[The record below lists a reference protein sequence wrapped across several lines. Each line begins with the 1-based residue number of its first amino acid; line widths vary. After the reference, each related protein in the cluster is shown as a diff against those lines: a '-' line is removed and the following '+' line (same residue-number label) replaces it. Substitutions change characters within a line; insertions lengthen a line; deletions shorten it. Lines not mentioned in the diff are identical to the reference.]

1 MLGMLTQAAED
12 PRLTATDPSGE
23 PDADAEDEA
32 TKLLR
37 DALATQVSRR
47 ITEAMDARQS
57 SGIEEIWDEDADQY
71 EGIDALS
78 VEGQGRN
85 VKEPS
90 KGAAANDGRS
100 RLLLNVTK
108 PKTDAAVARV
118 QEMLVPNDDK
128 PWAIEPTPIPE
139 LEDAKQDAERMLT
152 LGDGTQAKAADVAAV
167 VMQRA
172 RTKADKMADWV
183 EDQFVEGSVYAELRK
198 VVRDAGKLGTGCLKG
213 PFPVVKTERKWHLEG
228 NVAMLQIAE
237 KTSPTSKRVDIRDCF
252 PDPACGE
259 NIHEGSYFVERD
271 YMTARQL
278 RRLAKVEGY
287 DSTAIAQALK
297 EGPSKN
303 ARDAKRFRDVAGE
316 TVNDSDVFEVFH
328 YYGDVD
334 PETLLA
340 MGVGKD
346 TVREDDLY
354 LASVPS
360 IVTMLNDRPI
370 KAAINPLETGE
381 FPYDFFPWEIVDGQP
396 WGRGVPRKMKA
407 AQLMLT
413 AAVRALMENGGLSKG
428 PLVAISEGLVPLNG
442 PYAIQGRSLWKFTPT
457 ESNAD
462 INKAMA
468 VWNIPS
474 AQRELSAI
482 VDFAL
487 KMADELTN
495 LPMLLQGQQG
505 TAPDLVKG
513 MQMLMANAS
522 APLRVIAKQFDDFLI
537 VPHLRRYYDWGM
549 QSGPE
554 DAKGDLQVKAR
565 GSTALIQR
573 EFAREVL
580 AQTYPMTQDERLKID
595 PAKWASE
602 FFKAHGFNLAGI
614 QYDEDTWKAMQEQK
628 AQQQPPVEPAVQAAQ
643 IRAEVENAKMQMQAQ
658 QAGFDREVDLL
669 VNQMKV
675 QVQAM
680 EFSGNRDIS
689 MAQVGALLDRLKAD
703 LAKAAMASRDK
714 RELFLAERQ
723 LKLDP
728 ANPTNEGL

>member
-1 MLGMLTQAAED
+1 MPGMLTQAAAPGLE
-12 PRLTATDPSGE
+12 APSSDE
-23 PDADAEDEA
+23 PEGEDEA
-32 TKLLR
+32 QTMLR
-37 DALATQVSRR
+37 DALAALVARR
-47 ITEAMDARQS
+47 IKDAMDARQA

-71 EGIDALS
+71 DGIDALS
-78 VEGQGRN
+78 SEGKN
-85 VKEPS
+85 VKDAAQDK
-90 KGAAANDGRS
+90 KGAPDGRS
-100 RLLLNVTK
+100 RIFLNITK

-139 LEDAKQDAERMLT
+139 LEDAKENPDRPLT
-152 LGDGTQAKAADVAAV
+152 LGDGTEAKASDVAAV

-172 RTKADKMADWV
+172 KKKSDKMADWV
-183 EDQFVEGSVYAELRK
+183 EDQFVEGSVYAEMRK
-198 VVRDAGKLGTGCLKG
+198 IIRDAGRLGTGVMKG
-213 PFPVVKTERKWHLEG
+213 PFPVVRTERKWQLQG
-228 NVAMLQIAE
+228 SVALLQISD
-237 KTSPTSKRVDIRDCF
+237 KTSPTSKRVDPRDAF

-287 DSTAIAQALK
+287 DAKAISEALR
-297 EGPSKN
+297 EGPRRKTHDN
-303 ARDAKRFRDVAGE
+303 KRFRDVAGE
-316 TVNDSDVFEVFH
+316 SVNDSEVFEVFY

-340 MGVGKD
+340 LGIDKD
-346 TVREDDLY
+346 TIREEDLY

-360 IVTMLNDRPI
+360 IVTMLNDKPI

-381 FPYDFFPWEIVDGQP
+381 FPYDFFPWECVEGQP
-396 WGRGVPRKMKA
+396 WGRGVPRKMQA
-407 AQLMLT
+407 AQRMLV

-428 PLVAISEGLVPLNG
+428 PQVGIAEGLVPFDGN
-442 PYAIQGRSLWKFTPT
+442 YAINGRKLWKFSPT
-457 ESNAD
+457 EANAD

-474 AQRELSAI
+474 AQKELSAI

-522 APLRVIAKQFDDFLI
+522 APLRVIAKQFDDYFVI
-537 VPHLRRYYDWGM
+537 PHLRRYYDWGM
-549 QSGPE
+549 QNGPE

-580 AQTYPMTQDERLKID
+580 AQTYPMTQDERLRID
-595 PAKWASE
+595 PAKWAAE
-602 FFKAHGFNLAGI
+602 FFKAHGFNLGDI
-614 QYDEDTWKAMQEQK
+614 QYDEATWKAMQDQK
-628 AQQQPPVEPAVQAAQ
+628 AQQPPPVEPAVQVAQ
-643 IRAEVENAKMQMQAQ
+643 IRAEVDQAKMAQAAQ
-658 QAGFDREVDLL
+658 QAAFDREVDLI

-680 EFSGNRDIS
+680 EFAGNRDIS

-703 LAKAAMASRDK
+703 LAKAAIASRDR
-714 RELFLAERQ
+714 RELFLAEKA

-728 ANPTNEGL
+728 ANPTNEGI

>member
-1 MLGMLTQAAED
+1 MLGMLTQAAEE
-12 PRLTATDPSGE
+12 PSLEPDPSDPEGE
-23 PDADAEDEA
+23 DTAQ
-32 TKLLR
+32 TMLR
-37 DALATQVSRR
+37 DALAAQVSRR
-47 ITEAMDARQS
+47 IKEAMDARQA
-57 SGIEEIWDEDADQY
+57 SGIEEIWEEDADQY

-78 VEGQGRN
+78 AEGKN
-85 VKEPS
+85 VKDGQQIKP
-90 KGAAANDGRS
+90 GTNDGRS

-139 LEDAKQDAERMLT
+139 LEDAQQDGERMLT
-152 LGDGTQAKAADVAAV
+152 LGDGTEAKAADVAAV

-172 RTKADKMADWV
+172 RTKADKMADWI

-198 VVRDAGKLGTGCLKG
+198 VIRDSGKLGTGCLKG
-213 PFPVVKTERKWHLEG
+213 PFPMVRTERKWQLQG
-228 NVAMLQIAE
+228 NVALLQIAD

-259 NIHEGSYFVERD
+259 SIHEGSYFVERD
-271 YMTARQL
+271 YLTARQL

-287 DSTAIAQALK
+287 DAQAIVEALK
-297 EGPSKN
+297 EGPRKN

-316 TVNDSDVFEVFH
+316 SVNDSEVFEVYY

-340 MGVGKD
+340 LGIGAD
-346 TVREDDLY
+346 TIREEDLY

-381 FPYDFFPWEIVDGQP
+381 FPYDFFPWELVDGQP
-396 WGRGVPRKMKA
+396 WGRGVPRKMQA
-407 AQLMLT
+407 AQRMLI
-413 AAVRALMENGGLSKG
+413 ASVRALMENGGLAKG
-428 PLVAISEGLVPLNG
+428 PQIGISEGLVPLDGN
-442 PYAIQGRSLWKFTPT
+442 YAITGRKLWRFTPADAN
-457 ESNAD
+457 SD

-474 AQRELSAI
+474 AQKELSAI

-513 MQMLMANAS
+513 MQMLMSNAS
-522 APLRVIAKQFDDFLI
+522 APLRVIAKQFDDYLVI
-537 VPHLRRYYDWGM
+537 PHLRRYYDWGM

-554 DAKGDLQVKAR
+554 DAKGDLQVQAR

-595 PAKWASE
+595 PAKWAAE
-602 FFKAHGFNLAGI
+602 FFKSHGFNLAGI
-614 QYDEDTWKAMQEQK
+614 QYDEATWKAMQEAK
-628 AQQQPPVEPAVQAAQ
+628 AQQPQPQDPRIEAAN
-643 IRAEVENAKMQMQAQ
+643 IRAEM
-658 QAGFDREVDLL
+658 DRQRMAFEAEQNQYQREADYLI
-669 VNQMKV
+669 NQMKV

-680 EFSGNRDIS
+680 ETANEQQIG
-689 MAQVGALLDRLKAD
+689 MAQLGALLDRLKAD
-703 LAKAAMASRDK
+703 LAKAAIASRDK
-714 RELFLAERQ
+714 RELFLAERA
-723 LKLDP
+723 LKMDP
-728 ANPTNEGL
+728 ANPTNQGI

>member
-1 MLGMLTQAAED
+1 MPGMLTQAAD
-12 PRLTATDPSGE
+12 PRLEADPSDQPGE
-23 PDADAEDEA
+23 PAADDEA

-37 DALATQVSRR
+37 DALAAQVARR
-47 ITEAMDARQS
+47 IKEAMEAREA

-71 EGIDALS
+71 DGIDALS
-78 VEGQGRN
+78 AEAKN
-85 VKEPS
+85 VKDAGQEK
-90 KGAAANDGRS
+90 KGAPDGRS
-100 RLLLNVTK
+100 RIFLNITK

-139 LEDAKQDAERMLT
+139 LEDVQENPDRTLT
-152 LGDGTQAKAADVAAV
+152 LGDGTEAKAADVAAV

-172 RTKADKMADWV
+172 KKKADKMADWI
-183 EDQFVEGSVYAELRK
+183 EDQFVEGSVYAEMRK
-198 VVRDAGKLGTGCLKG
+198 MIRDAGRLGTGCIKG
-213 PFPVVKTERKWHLEG
+213 PFSMVRTERKWQLQG
-228 NVAMLQIAE
+228 NVALLQITD
-237 KTSPTSKRVDIRDCF
+237 KTSPTSKRVDIRDCY

-278 RRLAKVEGY
+278 RRLAKVKGY
-287 DSTAIAQALK
+287 DAQAIAESLR
-297 EGPSKN
+297 EGPRNN

-316 TVNDSDVFEVFH
+316 SVKDSDVFEVFY

-334 PETLLA
+334 PDTLLA
-340 MGVGKD
+340 LGIAKD
-346 TVREDDLY
+346 TIREEDLY

-360 IVTMLNDRPI
+360 IVTMLNGRPI

-381 FPYDFFPWEIVDGQP
+381 FPYDFFCWECVEGQP
-396 WGRGVPRKMKA
+396 WGRGVPRKMQA
-407 AQLMLT
+407 AQRMLV
-413 AAVRALMENGGLSKG
+413 ASVRALMENGGLSKG
-428 PLVAISEGLVPLNG
+428 PQVGIAEGLVPFDGN
-442 PYAIQGRSLWKFTPT
+442 YNIVGRKLWKFTPT
-457 ESNAD
+457 EANAD

-505 TAPDLVKG
+505 TAPELVKG

-522 APLRVIAKQFDDFLI
+522 APLRVIAKQFDDQFVI
-537 VPHLRRYYDWGM
+537 PHLRRYYDWGM
-549 QSGPE
+549 QSGPD
-554 DAKGDLQVKAR
+554 DAKGDMQIQAR

-595 PAKWASE
+595 PAKWAAE

-614 QYDEDTWKAMQEQK
+614 QYDEATWQAMQDVK
-628 AQQQPPVEPAVQAAQ
+628 AQQPPPVEPSVEVAK
-643 IRAEVENAKMQMQAQ
+643 IRAEVDKAKMAQAAQ
-658 QAGFDREVDLL
+658 QAAFDREVELI

-680 EFSGNRDIS
+680 EFAGNRDIS

-703 LAKAAMASRDK
+703 LAKAAIASRDK

-728 ANPTNEGL
+728 ANPTNQGI